1 MIEIEGDKGTSVDTT
16 MRAEIHKDTGY
27 LEISKGFMSLVMS
40 KFQTEELRKM
50 LNRHNEEPYYKTNT
64 EEAVA

>member
-50 LNRHNEEPYYKTNT
+50 LNRHCSGRTLLTNT
-64 EEAVA
+64 MEAGA